1 MATVGDALLL
11 ALDRLEAGRLDE
23 AGALCGR
30 ILAADPTQ
38 ADAWHIAGIAAAR
51 DGRVAEAHRHFAV
64 ALTHAPER
72 VDVRLNHILALAA
85 LSLPRVPALRRALA
99 LEPAH
104 ADAWRMLAEATTRDR
119 GPGAA
124 AKSWRALAAL
134 LPGSAVARYN
144 LGVALQQSGQ
154 LDAAVAAYTEAARI
168 EPTLAEAHF
177 NRANALRDLGRSA
190 AAVRA
195 YRASLA
201 ADPAGEGAARNLGIL
216 RLATD
221 PAAAVAAFR
230 IAAAVDPRN
239 EDDGL
244 NLAAALIAA
253 ARPAEALPALD
264 RMLAA
269 RPDAADAHNHRA
281 LALCALGRRA
291 DAAAALVRALAVNP
305 AFPEAWTNRAQERRD
320 GGRFAEA
327 AGAARRA
334 LRIRPGYPAAFGV
347 LARIRHAAGRP
358 EEAADILRRA
368 MAVEPQLPRG
378 LHSDYLFVRQSDP
391 GADPDSLLTEHRR
404 WARLHAPP
412 ERSGPSCGEPPPARP
427 ADGEPARAVGG
438 RLRIGYLSADLCTH
452 SVASFFEPLLAAHD
466 RRTVH
471 PVCYAAVRHPDA
483 TTARLQALAG
493 DWRSVA
499 GLGDAA
505 LAALIRADG
514 IDVLIDLGGHT
525 GDSRL
530 PVLALAPARV
540 RLTALGYPGT
550 TGLAI
555 EGRLAD
561 PIIEPPGAESW
572 SSEPVIR
579 LPHGFLCY
587 RPPDDAPEPHADR
600 SADGGGVVFG
610 SFNALGKLTPD
621 VVDAW
626 AGVLSDVPGARL
638 LLKSQAL
645 GDAAVIADV
654 QARFAAQGITSDR
667 LELVA
672 WTASRAEHLALYRR
686 VDVGLD
692 TFPYNGTTTTCE
704 AMWMGVP
711 VVTLAGGRHAAR
723 VGAALLTRVGLSD
736 LIARDVVAY
745 RRIAVALAMDT
756 GRRTELRAGLRERM
770 RRSPLGDPAGLA
782 AAVEAA
788 CRALV

>member
-1 MATVGDALLL
+1 MAAIGEVLLI
-11 ALDRLEAGRLDE
+11 ALDHLEAGRFDK
-23 AGALCGR
+23 AKALCRR
-30 ILAADPTQ
+30 ILKADPAQ

-51 DGRVAEAHRHFAV
+51 NGRVVEARRHFATAV
-64 ALTHAPER
+64 SHAPAR
-72 VDVRLNHILALAA
+72 VDFRLNHALALAA
-85 LSLPRVPALRRALA
+85 LSLPQGPALRRALA
-99 LEPAH
+99 LEPAL
-104 ADAWRMLAEATTRDR
+104 ADAWRMLAEATVRED

-124 AKSWRALAAL
+124 AGSWRVLAAL
-134 LPGSAVARYN
+134 LPGCALARYN
-144 LGVALQQSGQ
+144 LGVALQQAGR
-154 LDAAVAAYTEAARI
+154 LAGAAAAYAEAARI

-190 AAVRA
+190 AAARA

-201 ADPAGEGAARNLGIL
+201 ADPAGRGAARNLGIL
-216 RLATD
+216 RLPTD

-230 IAAAVDPRN
+230 IAAAVDPDSLN
-239 EDDGL
+239 DDL

-253 ARPAEALPALD
+253 ARPAEALPVLD
-264 RMLAA
+264 RVLAR
-269 RPDAADAHNHRA
+269 RPDTADAHNHRA
-281 LALCALGRRA
+281 LALCALGRKA
-291 DAAAALVRALAVNP
+291 EAAAALVRALAADP

-320 GGRFAEA
+320 RGRFGEA
-327 AGAARRA
+327 TAAARRA
-334 LRIRPGYPAAFGV
+334 LRIRPAYPAAFGV
-347 LARIRHAAGRP
+347 LARIRHDAGRP
-358 EEAADILRRA
+358 EEAAAILRRA
-368 MAVEPQLPRG
+368 MTVDPRLPPD

-391 GADPDSLLTEHRR
+391 GADPGRLLIEHRR

-412 ERSGPSCGEPPPARP
+412 PGHGASPPAVP
-427 ADGEPARAVGG
+427 AG
-438 RLRIGYLSADLCTH
+438 RIAGRILRIGYLSADLCTH

-471 PVCYAAVRHPDA
+471 TVCYAAVPDPDA

-493 DWRSVA
+493 DWRNVS

-525 GDSRL
+525 GGGRL
-530 PVLALAPARV
+530 AVLALAPAPV

-555 EGRLAD
+555 EGRLTD
-561 PIIEPPGAESW
+561 PVIEPPGAESW

-587 RPPDDAPEPHADR
+587 RPPDDAPEPHRDR
-600 SADGGGVVFG
+600 SADGDGIVFG
-610 SFNALGKLTPD
+610 SFNALGKLTPE
-621 VVDAW
+621 VVVAW
-626 AGVLSDVPGARL
+626 AGILSDVPGARL

-645 GDAAVIADV
+645 GDEAVVAELR
-654 QARFAAQGITSDR
+654 ARFAARGIAPDR

-672 WTASRAEHLALYRR
+672 WIASRAEHLALYRR

-692 TFPYNGTTTTCE
+692 PFPYNGTTTTCE

-711 VVTLAGGRHAAR
+711 VVTLAGDRHAAR
-723 VGAALLTRVGLSD
+723 VGAALLTRVGLPG
-736 LIARDVVAY
+736 LIAHDVAAY
-745 RRIAVALAMDT
+745 RRIAVALAADA
-756 GRRTELRAGLRERM
+756 GQRTALRAGLRERM
-770 RRSPLGDPAGLA
+770 RRGPLGDAAGLA

-788 CRALV
+788 CRALVSS